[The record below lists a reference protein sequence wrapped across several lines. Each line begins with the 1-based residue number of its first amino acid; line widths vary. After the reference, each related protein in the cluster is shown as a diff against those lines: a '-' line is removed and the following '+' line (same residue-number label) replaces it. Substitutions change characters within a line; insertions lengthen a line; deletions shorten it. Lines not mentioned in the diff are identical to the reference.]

1 MRTPFPRDV
10 SATMFVVASSAGVRP
25 GVNFPFLSVQI
36 TVQSTKR
43 ICRES
48 EYTLLACSI
57 CLSNFYFVITL

>member
-48 EYTLLACSI
+48 EYPLLACSI
-57 CLSNFYFVITL
+57 FAYPISTS